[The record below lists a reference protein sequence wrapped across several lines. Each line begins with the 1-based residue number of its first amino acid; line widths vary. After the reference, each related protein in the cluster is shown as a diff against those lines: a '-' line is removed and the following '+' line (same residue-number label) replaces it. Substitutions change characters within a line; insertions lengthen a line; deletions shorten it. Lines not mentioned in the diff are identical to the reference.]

1 MPRLPFSLPLVA
13 LAAVALGAAGC
24 AAPVAVEP
32 PAASQA
38 AVSGTVSYLPRIALV
53 PGVTLTVRLLD
64 VSRADAP
71 ATTLGMYTHVTT
83 GDQVPFAYTIRY
95 APAAINPAFTYVVR
109 AELRDRDGSLRWTT
123 DTATPVITQG
133 NPTSDVALTL
143 VQVGG

>member
-1 MPRLPFSLPLVA
+1 MPRLTFQLPLVA
-13 LAAVALGAAGC
+13 LAAASLGVAGC

-32 PAASQA
+32 PAPAQA
-38 AVSGTVSYLPRIALV
+38 TVSGTVSYPQRIALL

-71 ATTLGMYTHVTT
+71 ATILGMYTHVTT

-95 APAAINPAFTYVVR
+95 SPAAINPANSYTVR
-109 AELRDRDGSLRWTT
+109 AELRDREGGLRWTT
-123 DTATPVITQG
+123 DTAVPVITRG
-133 NPTSDVALTL
+133 NPTSDVAITL